1 MTGSGEVTVEALGLT
16 KRFGGRTAVA
26 DVSFVARRG
35 EVLGLLGRN
44 GAGKTTTVRL
54 LTTVLTPTSGDFRI
68 AGLPSGRPRDIRRV
82 VGVLPE
88 SAGYPARLTGLEY
101 LRNFGRLYG
110 LSAADAA
117 RVAERLLAE
126 VGLADRATSPISTYS
141 RGMRQRLGIGRA
153 LVNDPEVV
161 FLDEPTLGLDP
172 AGQRHVLELVRDIAQ
187 HRAATVILSTHTLP
201 DVEEVCTTVLILDEG
216 AVLVSGT
223 VGEVTRA
230 AAAPRSGQLRVPPAL
245 VGPATRALAEV
256 EGLAVEASEARPELL
271 RIALDGA
278 PPPGRGA
285 DVGMNRALAALIK
298 AGVPVLSFELE
309 GGRLNDAFLA
319 MTRAGRA

>member
-1 MTGSGEVTVEALGLT
+1 
-16 KRFGGRTAVA
+16 
-26 DVSFVARRG
+26 
-35 EVLGLLGRN
+35 
-44 GAGKTTTVRL
+44 
-54 LTTVLTPTSGDFRI
+54 
-68 AGLPSGRPRDIRRV
+68 
-82 VGVLPE
+82 
-88 SAGYPARLTGLEY
+88 
-101 LRNFGRLYG
+101 
-110 LSAADAA
+110 
-117 RVAERLLAE
+117 
-126 VGLADRATSPISTYS
+126 
-141 RGMRQRLGIGRA
+141 

-172 AGQRHVLELVRDIAQ
+172 AGQRQVLELVRDIAQ